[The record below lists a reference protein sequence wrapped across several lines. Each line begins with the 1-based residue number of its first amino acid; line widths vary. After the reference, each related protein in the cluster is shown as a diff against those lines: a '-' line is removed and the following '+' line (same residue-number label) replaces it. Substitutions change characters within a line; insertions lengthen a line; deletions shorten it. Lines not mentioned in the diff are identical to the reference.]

1 ILSRPSQ
8 LILMDEPTAGLD
20 SQTAMIFYNQMNQM
34 IAQKRTLIIFST
46 DPVVMKGADT
56 VISIGTSQ
64 GMLVTKNRRQ
74 HEQKD
79 VAIKP
84 DEKKAQPTKK
94 KTKKAKH

>member
-1 ILSRPSQ
+1 
-8 LILMDEPTAGLD
+8 
-20 SQTAMIFYNQMNQM
+20 MNQM

-94 KTKKAKH
+94 KAKQEPHRPPGKHKSSSYKVMLNIK